1 MLVEPCEGE
10 LHARFFGGWEETRHQ
25 SAMPRG
31 AGRLPP
37 TRQERNV
44 LDHLPERDRD
54 SVKRRLR
61 QAWQE
66 TDHDIALE
74 QLTALALELDRPHPG
89 AAASPREGME
99 ETLTVIRLGITGKLQ
114 RTLQSTNPCESMIS
128 TVRAINRNVKNWS
141 SGEMA
146 MRWTAAGM
154 LEAETRFRKLEG
166 YRGLANLAVA
176 IERDLTHR
184 RNKELATSLSV

>member
-1 MLVEPCEGE
+1 LFVIDGSKA
-10 LHARFFGGWEETRHQ
+10 LRKAIRQVFGNDVPVQRCVQHK
-25 SAMPRG
+25 
-31 AGRLPP
+31 
-37 TRQERNV
+37 ERNV

-54 SVKRRLR
+54 TVKRRLR

-74 QLTALALELDRPHPG
+74 LDKPHPG
-89 AAASPREGME
+89 AASSLREGLE
-99 ETLTVIRLGITGKLQ
+99 ETLTVTRLGITGKLK

-146 MRWTAAGM
+146 LRWTAAGM
-154 LEAETRFRKLEG
+154 LEAEARFRKVEG
-166 YRGLANLAVA
+166 YRGLANLAIA
-176 IERDLTHR
+176 IERDLTR
-184 RNKELATSLSV
+184 RRSATTKELTTTLTV